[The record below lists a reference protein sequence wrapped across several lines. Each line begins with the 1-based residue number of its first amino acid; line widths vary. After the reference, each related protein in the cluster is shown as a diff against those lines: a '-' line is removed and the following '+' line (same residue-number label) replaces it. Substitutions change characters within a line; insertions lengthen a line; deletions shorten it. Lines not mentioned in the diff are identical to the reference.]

1 MHDWDNMPSRVSVSV
16 FNDSDIDGVVSFETR
31 EMMSSG
37 GINMRRQGS
46 GVEKVSTRN
55 FLIKAGTG
63 KQIAVVMKG
72 MSSCLIQIYRII
84 FRRIS
89 LCRVCWVDQKLRI
102 RRSL

>member
-1 MHDWDNMPSRVSVSV
+1 
-16 FNDSDIDGVVSFETR
+16 
-31 EMMSSG
+31 MMSSG

-72 MSSCLIQIYRII
+72 MSVMFNTNISNNLPTNFLMSGMLGLSLIHI
-84 FRRIS
+84 
-89 LCRVCWVDQKLRI
+89 
-102 RRSL
+102 

>member
-1 MHDWDNMPSRVSVSV
+1 
-16 FNDSDIDGVVSFETR
+16 
-31 EMMSSG
+31 
-37 GINMRRQGS
+37 MRRQGS

-72 MSSCLIQIYRII
+72 MSVM
-84 FRRIS
+84 FNTNIS
-89 LCRVCWVDQKLRI
+89 NNLPTNFFLCRVCWIDQKLRI